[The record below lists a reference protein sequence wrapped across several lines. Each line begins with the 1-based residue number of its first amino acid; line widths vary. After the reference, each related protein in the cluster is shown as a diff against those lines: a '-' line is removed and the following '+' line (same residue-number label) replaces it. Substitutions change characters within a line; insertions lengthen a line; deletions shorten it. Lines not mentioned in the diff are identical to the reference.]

1 MANKEKV
8 SELLDMLYEMI
19 DDARGSFNGTC
30 KIDRDKAL
38 DILEEVK
45 RTYPVEVDEAERLVQ
60 MRTDYLDK
68 AQKEADIIRR
78 QAEEQ
83 ARHMIDEDEIQARVK
98 AKATEILHE
107 TESKCNEMMQNAE
120 DHAKTVTQQAEQ
132 RAAELKRVANAYC
145 EDALTRAEEALTEAK
160 AEVHACLERFQE
172 LSAEQKK
179 KTAAAAKKVPYDA
192 EKDT

>member
-38 DILEEVK
+38 DILDEVK
-45 RTYPVEVDEAERLVQ
+45 RTYPVEVDEAQRIVSSRKE
-60 MRTDYLDK
+60 YLDK
-68 AQKEADIIRR
+68 AQEDAERIRK

-107 TESKCNEMMQNAE
+107 TENTCREKVQQAQEQAS
-120 DHAKTVTQQAEQ
+120 TVTQKAEQ
-132 RAAELKRVANAYC
+132 RAAELQRVANAYC
-145 EDALTRAEEALTEAK
+145 EDALKRAEEALNEAMN
-160 AEVHACLERFQE
+160 EVHTCLMRFQE
-172 LSAEQKK
+172 LSAEQGKK
-179 KTAAAAKKVPYDA
+179 DKAKNAMYDA
-192 EKDT
+192 EKDE